1 MRTSQLVT
9 ALKNRFGDSLFTK
22 DLLDACKG
30 TIEALAEQDFGA
42 NGFDYEKC
50 PYDAYQD
57 ADFADICSAL
67 DFTGYADL
75 GPKACFADCFAQFAE
90 LIYKQFVQACFCLE
104 KDAESDYALQGFIE
118 AYESARDQFGCGAIY
133 QLIRACDNIEA
144 WSAKADLVSI
154 LGPKDYVVYYGLRF
168 LTMDYAYK
176 AERKLLKERLAKSR
190 QAK

>member
-9 ALKNRFGDSLFTK
+9 ALKGRFGDSLFTK
-22 DLLDACKG
+22 DLLAACKG
-30 TIEALAEQDFGA
+30 TIEALADQDFGA
-42 NGFDYEKC
+42 NGFDYEAC

-90 LIYKQFVQACFCLE
+90 LIYKQFVQKTLE
-104 KDAESDYALQGFIE
+104 YTAPAENMDGVQGFIE

-133 QLIRACDNIEA
+133 QLIRACDNLEA
-144 WSAKADLVSI
+144 WGAKAELVGI
-154 LGPKDYVVYYGLRF
+154 LGPKDYVVFSGMKM
-168 LTMDYAYK
+168 LTIDYAYK
-176 AERKLLKERLAKSR
+176 AEAKRFKERLAK
-190 QAK
+190 